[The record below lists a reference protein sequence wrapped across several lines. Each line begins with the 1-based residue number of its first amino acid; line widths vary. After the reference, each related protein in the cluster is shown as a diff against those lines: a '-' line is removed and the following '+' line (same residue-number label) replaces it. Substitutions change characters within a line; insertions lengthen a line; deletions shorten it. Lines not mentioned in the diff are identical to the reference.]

1 MGIKPLL
8 SLGRAPYLNAILDKP
23 LYNKRRLIVAAA

>member
-23 LYNKRRLIVAAA
+23 LYNKRRLVVAAA